1 MSSFVFSLQY
11 LCYKKKHRINQLI
24 IGISESVQDLILC
37 RCVCGYCNVLCTR
50 NVNLIELF
58 HRPHRVPQ
66 SIFPQLLNKSTF
78 AWLLHVVVLLYTR
91 NLYFIASFKGPPKHK
106 VILVIWF
113 LRRSLEMTPISV
125 LCIGYLLAGLSATA
139 SQGH

>member
-1 MSSFVFSLQY
+1 MFCHLLFSHCSTY
-11 LCYKKKHRINQLI
+11 VIKNHRINQLI

-37 RCVCGYCNVLCTR
+37 RCICGYCNVLCMR
-50 NVNLIELF
+50 NLNLIELF

-66 SIFPQLLNKSTF
+66 SIFPQLLKNL
-78 AWLLHVVVLLYTR
+78 LLHGCCMWWCYCTQEICILLHH
-91 NLYFIASFKGPPKHK
+91 SKGPQNK

-125 LCIGYLLAGLSATA
+125 LCIGYLLSGLSATA